1 MAKEKDPTKRQTSFW
16 NSDTP
21 LMSERV
27 RRLISNPENGDRLVD
42 AIIAM
47 QRGDTENA
55 SFVAVEDEQR
65 PARQRP
71 LSE

>member
-1 MAKEKDPTKRQTSFW
+1 MAKAKDPTKRQTSFW

-47 QRGDTENA
+47 QRGDMENA